1 MVHAVE
7 NKADFASQVE
17 WTIVINM
24 TLIPIW
30 INYLFLNWESY
41 SSFFSLYCQHLLR
54 IREPITIIDHELM
67 VDMIHCS
74 QVGPSKDLFDHLES

>member
-41 SSFFSLYCQHLLR
+41 SSFFSL
-54 IREPITIIDHELM
+54 
-67 VDMIHCS
+67 
-74 QVGPSKDLFDHLES
+74 